1 MRVLSIAIA
10 GTCALTLAASRGFA
24 QPPSGSP
31 VIEACVHQ
39 SQIRIVDADEPCR
52 RHEVRVSWNV
62 TGPQGPQGP
71 KGDKGPQG
79 IPGPQ
84 GVQGPKGDQG
94 APGVQGPQGV
104 QGAPGL
110 QGDPG
115 TTGQN
120 ATSVFGTTALEVPP
134 GNGFTVVPGLSTSL
148 TVPTDSVLYL
158 ATDGGVQSAS
168 TTTPTVVDVAIIVD
182 GSLTPAGAYR
192 RISIPAATTTGF
204 ATWGM
209 SLALPLTAGTHTV
222 DVRVASVAGITI
234 GAKVSGDATTV
245 LQGELTAIVLKK

>member
-10 GTCALTLAASRGFA
+10 GTCALTVAASQGFA

-52 RHEVRVSWNV
+52 KHEVRVSWNV
-62 TGPQGPQGP
+62 TGPQGLQGP
-71 KGDKGPQG
+71 KGDRGPQG

-94 APGVQGPQGV
+94 APGPQGL
-104 QGAPGL
+104 QGLQGLQGGQGL

-115 TTGQN
+115 TTGPN
-120 ATSVFGTTALEVPP
+120 AMTLFGTTAVDVLP
-134 GNGFTVVPGLSTSL
+134 GTGFTIVPGLSPSITL
-148 TVPTDSVLYL
+148 PADSVLYL
-158 ATDGGVQSAS
+158 ATDGGVQSGS

-182 GSLTPAGAYR
+182 GSLTAAGAYR
-192 RISIPAATTTGF
+192 RISIPAAT
-204 ATWGM
+204 
-209 SLALPLTAGTHTV
+209 
-222 DVRVASVAGITI
+222 
-234 GAKVSGDATTV
+234 
-245 LQGELTAIVLKK
+245 